1 MKNLTI
7 EEIEKKLFLE
17 AEADAKFIEL
27 LKKDGRKGVHRVL
40 KKWLKEQEK
49 EQMLL
54 EKFKEM
60 TFFERKLRAQGF
72 QQIAGIDE
80 AGRGPLAGPV
90 VAAAVILP
98 DNFNLPGIDDSKKLS
113 EQKREEFF
121 RVIEKEATAIG
132 VGIIGA
138 EEIDSINILQ
148 AAKKAMLTAL
158 TELSVQPDYLLI
170 DAVRLETPYPAEAL
184 IKGDARSV
192 TIAAASIIA
201 KVTRDRLMKE
211 ISERYPAY
219 GFASNM
225 GYGTSEHLE
234 ALNRYGAT
242 PYHRKSFAPVRDSLG
257 QM

>member
-7 EEIEKKLFLE
+7 EEIERKLFLE
-17 AEADAKFIEL
+17 TKADKEFIEL

-40 KKWLKEQEK
+40 EKWLKEQEK

-54 EKFKEM
+54 GKFKEM
-60 TFFERKLRAQGF
+60 TSFERKLRAQGF

-98 DNFNLPGIDDSKKLS
+98 ENFNLPGINDSKKLS
-113 EQKREEFF
+113 VQKREEYF

-132 VGIIGA
+132 IGIIGA

-148 AAKKAMLTAL
+148 AAKKAMLNAL
-158 TELSVQPDYLLI
+158 AELSVQPDYLLI
-170 DAVRLETPYPAEAL
+170 DAVSLETPYPAEAL

-201 KVTRDRLMKE
+201 KVTRDRMMKE
-211 ISERYPAY
+211 IGERYPEY

-234 ALNRYGAT
+234 ALHRYGAT
-242 PYHRKSFAPVRDSLG
+242 PCHRKSYAPVRDSLG
-257 QM
+257 RI